1 MLEAHDYIVIFII
14 GSLGGFISGL
24 LGVGGGI
31 VYIPLMDYFLFRMGL
46 RNDVLVK
53 GILANSLFTIIF
65 SGSVASYT
73 QYKSGN
79 FYPKEILLTAVPGI
93 ISALTFTYLIKSG
106 TWYSKSMFNIV
117 FAGMLLVI
125 ILKMFFT
132 KKSSLENLKVK
143 EIKPMQYYLTGL
155 FAGVVTAFSGL
166 GGGVFMTPV
175 FTDVL
180 KHDIRKASSIS
191 NGIIPLFAIA
201 IGFYNLSGSEFVKVN
216 NWQIGYI
223 VFPVIIPMIIATF
236 IFAPLGV
243 KVSQK
248 TNPIIIRSIFI
259 SFVSIVLIKIIYEIF
274 KH

>member
-1 MLEAHDYIVIFII
+1 LLEAHDYIVIFII